1 MLKRQAN
8 GPEWDPDAPPAADK
22 KEVQEKKLGGEEPFR
37 RPDPQTQGAQPQE
50 EGAEEEPAG
59 GVAGARELTATVLA
73 EEQPTHPLNRK
84 GGICLLYTS
93 PSPRD

>member
-50 EGAEEEPAG
+50 EGAAT
-59 GVAGARELTATVLA
+59 GVALDDPALA
-73 EEQPTHPLNRK
+73 GCRR
-84 GGICLLYTS
+84 C
-93 PSPRD
+93 R